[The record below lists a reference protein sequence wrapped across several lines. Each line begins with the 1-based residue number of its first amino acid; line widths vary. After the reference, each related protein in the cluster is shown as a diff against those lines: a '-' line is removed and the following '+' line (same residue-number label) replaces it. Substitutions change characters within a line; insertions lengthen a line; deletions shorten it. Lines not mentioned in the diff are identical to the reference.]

1 MWPQIYLPEFERGAG
16 KIDLEHHPFI
26 IIGAGPAGL
35 AAAYELARQG
45 RQLLVLEK
53 ADKVGGLS
61 RTEVYNGYRFDI
73 GGHRFLTKHA
83 EVQQLWEEMLGADF
97 PQVPRLSRL
106 FYQNR
111 FFKYPLDFF
120 DTLVNLG
127 LLESLLIVGSYLKA
141 QWRPHPEEATFEQW
155 VINRFGRRLY
165 RTFFQGYTEKV
176 WGVPCNQIE
185 ASMAAQ
191 RITGLS
197 LKAALANALFGINRT
212 KTLTSSFHY
221 PILGPGMMWERFQQ
235 EVENRHG
242 QIHFNN
248 RVTQIHHDNRRLQ
261 GLTVQT
267 GHEAMDISG
276 ENFISS
282 MPLTELVARLDPP
295 APPEVLDA
303 VRQLAFRDF
312 ILVGLIVNQADLF
325 PDNWIYVHSKDVKV
339 GRIQNFKNWSPYMVP
354 DLRKT
359 SLGMEYFCN
368 QGDDLWGLSD
378 QELIDLASRE
388 LIQLGLW
395 DGRDAEEGVVFR
407 QTKAYPV
414 YNLSYKKQLAV
425 IQRFLEPFGNLQ
437 TIGRSGTHR
446 YNNMDHS
453 MITGFQ
459 AARYLMGQNHRLTN

>member
-1 MWPQIYLPEFERGAG
+1 M
-16 KIDLEHHPFI
+16 EHHPLI

-35 AAAYELARQG
+35 AAAYESIRQG
-45 RQLLVLEK
+45 IRPLILERS
-53 ADKVGGLS
+53 DKVGGLA
-61 RTEVYNGYRFDI
+61 RTEVHQGYRFDI
-73 GGHRFLTKHA
+73 GGHRFYTQIP
-83 EVQQLWEEMLGADF
+83 EVQQLWEDMLGQDF
-97 PQVPRLSRL
+97 PRIPRLSRI
-106 FYQNR
+106 YYHNR
-111 FFKYPLDFF
+111 FFKYPIDFF
-120 DTLVNLG
+120 DALAKLG
-127 LLESLLIVGSYLKA
+127 LAESLLILLSYLRAKC
-141 QWRPHPEEATFEQW
+141 WPSREEDNFEQW
-155 VINRFGRRLY
+155 VTNRFGRRLY
-165 RTFFQGYTEKV
+165 QTFFQAYTEKV
-176 WGVPCNQIE
+176 WGIPCILIQ
-185 ASMAAQ
+185 ADWAAQ

-248 RVTQIHHDNRRLQ
+248 WVTQIHHDNRRLQ
-261 GLTVQT
+261 GLTVQN

-303 VRQLAFRDF
+303 VSQLEFRDF

-414 YNLSYKKQLAV
+414 YNLLYKKYLAV
-425 IQRFLEPFGNLQ
+425 IQRFLELFGNLQ
-437 TIGRSGTHR
+437 TIGRSGMYR

-453 MITGFQ
+453 MITGLQ
-459 AARYLMGQNHRLTN
+459 AARHLMGQNPRLTI

>member
-1 MWPQIYLPEFERGAG
+1 
-16 KIDLEHHPFI
+16 
-26 IIGAGPAGL
+26 
-35 AAAYELARQG
+35 
-45 RQLLVLEK
+45 
-53 ADKVGGLS
+53 
-61 RTEVYNGYRFDI
+61 
-73 GGHRFLTKHA
+73 
-83 EVQQLWEEMLGADF
+83 
-97 PQVPRLSRL
+97 
-106 FYQNR
+106 
-111 FFKYPLDFF
+111 
-120 DTLVNLG
+120 
-127 LLESLLIVGSYLKA
+127 
-141 QWRPHPEEATFEQW
+141 
-155 VINRFGRRLY
+155 
-165 RTFFQGYTEKV
+165 
-176 WGVPCNQIE
+176 
-185 ASMAAQ
+185 
-191 RITGLS
+191 
-197 LKAALANALFGINRT
+197 
-212 KTLTSSFHY
+212 
-221 PILGPGMMWERFQQ
+221 
-235 EVENRHG
+235 
-242 QIHFNN
+242 
-248 RVTQIHHDNRRLQ
+248 
-261 GLTVQT
+261 
-267 GHEAMDISG
+267 
-276 ENFISS
+276 